1 MHYSPCRIWLVFV
14 AALPLLVSGC
24 TERGNF
30 GGSSFLEPRPL
41 LMRGIPSGEDAYSQG
56 WRDACQTFV
65 GIVGSG
71 MLRMQPFAYD
81 PERGVKDKEYYKGWR
96 DGLSYCT
103 YYTDY
108 DPI

>member
-1 MHYSPCRIWLVFV
+1 MRCRSRFTG
-14 AALPLLVSGC
+14 LLGVVLMGVMLTAC

-30 GGSSFLEPRPL
+30 GSALEPRPL
-41 LMRGIPSGEDAYSQG
+41 FMRGIPSGDDAYSQG

-71 MLRMQPFAYD
+71 MLRNQPFAYD
-81 PERGVKDKEYYKGWR
+81 PERGVNDKEYYKGWR
-96 DGLSYCT
+96 DGIAYCT